1 MMVNTHQYFLKRLRR
16 ANNMKNVD
24 LLIIGGGSA
33 GMAAAIQAKK
43 EGIDD
48 ILIVERDEHLGG
60 ILNQCI
66 HNGFGLTEF
75 KEELTGPE
83 YLSRFVDQVE
93 ELKIPYMVNS
103 MVIDMT
109 KDKVVTISNK
119 DKGVLIYK
127 ARAIVMATGCYERG
141 AGAIQIPG
149 DRCAGIIT
157 AGTAQ
162 KYLNIHGYL
171 CGKRVVI
178 LGSGDI
184 GLIMARRLTLEG
196 AKVICVSEIMPYSNG
211 LNRNIAQCLND
222 YNIPLYL
229 SRSVSKVI
237 GKDRLE
243 KVILSAVDEKMQFI
257 PGTEMEIECDTLILS
272 VGLIP
277 YISLLDYIDC
287 PTSSTKGAKVNE
299 HMETMIEGI
308 FSCGNCLHVHDVVD
322 FVTDEGRLAGHG
334 AAQYLKGEL
343 ARGKKILVTP
353 KDGISYIV
361 PQEINQDNKE
371 DVTFKFRV
379 RKPVKDVNLIIES
392 NGQLISKIFK
402 PVLIPSE
409 MVMVKLS
416 KDKLI
421 DIKEEIT
428 MRLEAR

>member
-1 MMVNTHQYFLKRLRR
+1 MRTI
-16 ANNMKNVD
+16 D

-48 ILIVERDEHLGG
+48 ILIVERDENLGG

-83 YLSRFVDQVE
+83 YLSRFVQQVE
-93 ELKIPYMVNS
+93 ELKIPYMTNS

-109 KDKVVTISNK
+109 KDKIVTISNK
-119 DKGVLIYK
+119 DKGVEIVQAK
-127 ARAIVMATGCYERG
+127 AIVMATGCYERG

-162 KYLNIHGYL
+162 KYLNINGDL
-171 CGKRVVI
+171 CGKRIVI

-184 GLIMARRLTLEG
+184 GLIMARRMTLEG
-196 AKVICVSEIMPYSNG
+196 AKVLCVSEIMPYSNG

-229 SRSVSKVI
+229 SRSVLRVE
-237 GKDRLE
+237 GHGRVE
-243 KVILSAVDEKMQFI
+243 KVILAAVDDKMKFI
-257 PGTEMEIECDTLILS
+257 PGTEMEFECDTLLLS

-277 YISLLDYIDC
+277 YVSLLDNINVEM
-287 PTSSTKGAKVNE
+287 SSTRGAKVNDQL
-299 HMETMIEGI
+299 ETNVPGI
-308 FSCGNCLHVHDVVD
+308 FACGNCLHVHDVVD
-322 FVTDEGRLAGHG
+322 FVTDEGRDAGRS
-334 AAQYLKGEL
+334 AARYIKGEVS
-343 ARGKKILVTP
+343 KKVKIKVNP
-353 KDGISYIV
+353 GNGVGYVI
-361 PQEINQDNKE
+361 PQFIETDLE
-371 DVTFKFRV
+371 HDVTFKFRV
-379 RKPVKDVNLIIES
+379 RRPINNVFVNFTS
-392 NGQLISKIFK
+392 NGEVFHKVIK

-409 MVMVKLS
+409 MVMIKVS
-416 KDKLI
+416 KDKLAN
-421 DIKEEIT
+421 IKGEEIEVS
-428 MRLEAR
+428 LEERK

>member
-1 MMVNTHQYFLKRLRR
+1 MRTI
-16 ANNMKNVD
+16 D

-48 ILIVERDEHLGG
+48 ILIVEKDDHLGG

-83 YLSRFVDQVE
+83 YLSRFVQQVE
-93 ELKIPYMVNS
+93 ELKIPYLLNS

-109 KDKVVTISNK
+109 KDKIVTISIK
-119 DKGVLIYK
+119 GKGVEILK
-127 ARAIVMATGCYERG
+127 ARSIIMATGCYERG

-171 CGKRVVI
+171 CGKRIVI

-222 YNIPLYL
+222 YDIPLYL

-243 KVILSAVDEKMQFI
+243 KVVLSAVDDKMQFI

-287 PTSSTKGAKVNE
+287 PTSSTKGAMVNE
-299 HMETMIEGI
+299 HMETKIEGI

-334 AAQYLKGEL
+334 AAQYLKGL
-343 ARGKKILVTP
+343 APKGEEIKVLP
-353 KDGISYIV
+353 KDGISYVV
-361 PQEINQDNKE
+361 PQTINSLNNE

-379 RKPVKDVNLIIES
+379 RKPVKDVYLIIEN
-392 NGQLISKIFK
+392 NGQQIAKIMK

-416 KDKLI
+416 KDKLSNLKG
-421 DIKEEIT
+421 DVT
-428 MRLEAR
+428 LRLEGR

>member
-1 MMVNTHQYFLKRLRR
+1 MREI
-16 ANNMKNVD
+16 D

-43 EGIDD
+43 EGVDN
-48 ILIVERDEHLGG
+48 ILIVERDENLGG

-83 YLSRFVDQVE
+83 YLSRFVKQVE
-93 ELKIPYMVNS
+93 ELKIPYMTNS

-109 KDKVVTISNK
+109 KDKIVTISNK
-119 DKGVLIYK
+119 DKGVEIIK
-127 ARAIVMATGCYERG
+127 AKAIVMATGCYERG

-171 CGKRVVI
+171 CGKKVVI

-222 YNIPLYL
+222 YDIPLYL

-277 YISLLDYIDC
+277 YVSLLDYIDC
-287 PTSSTKGAKVNE
+287 PASSTKGARVNE

-334 AAQYLKGEL
+334 AALYLKGQLE
-343 ARGKKILVTP
+343 RGNKILVTP
-353 KDGISYIV
+353 KDGISYVV
-361 PQEINQDNKE
+361 PQEINADNKE

-379 RKPVKDVNLIIES
+379 RKPVKDVWLIIES
-392 NGQLISKIFK
+392 RGEQVAKLFK

-416 KDKLI
+416 KDKLSL
-421 DIKEEIT
+421 IKDEVT
-428 MRLEAR
+428 LRLEAR

>member
-1 MMVNTHQYFLKRLRR
+1 MRT
-16 ANNMKNVD
+16 VD
-24 LLIIGGGSA
+24 LLVIGGGSA

-48 ILIVERDEHLGG
+48 ILIVEKDENLGG

-93 ELKIPYMVNS
+93 ELKIPYLLNS

-109 KDKVVTISNK
+109 KDKVVTISNNK
-119 DKGVLIYK
+119 EGVFEIK
-127 ARAIVMATGCYERG
+127 AKAIVMATGCYERG

-171 CGKRVVI
+171 VGKRIVI

-237 GKDRLE
+237 GKKRLE
-243 KVILSAVDEKMQFI
+243 KVILTAVDDKMQFI

-334 AAQYLKGEL
+334 AALYIKGQLPSGETIKVL
-343 ARGKKILVTP
+343 P
-353 KDGISYIV
+353 KDGIGYVV
-361 PQEINQDNKE
+361 PQEIEVNNQE
-371 DVTFKFRV
+371 DVVFKFRV
-379 RKPVKDVNLIIES
+379 RKPVKDMNVIIES
-392 NGQLISKIFK
+392 GDQLISKIFK
-402 PVLIPSE
+402 PALIPSE

-416 KDKLI
+416 KDKLANVQG
-421 DIKEEIT
+421 EISL
-428 MRLEAR
+428 RLEAK

>member
-1 MMVNTHQYFLKRLRR
+1 
-16 ANNMKNVD
+16 MKKID
-24 LLIIGGGSA
+24 LLVIGGGSA

-48 ILIVERDEHLGG
+48 ILIVERDECLGG

-83 YLSRFVDQVE
+83 YLARFVKQVE
-93 ELKIPYMVNS
+93 ELHIPYMTSS

-109 KDKVVTISNK
+109 KDKIVTISNK
-119 DKGVLIYK
+119 DKGVLIYQAK
-127 ARAIVMATGCYERG
+127 AIVMATGCYERG

-171 CGKRVVI
+171 CGKRIVI

-222 YNIPLYL
+222 YDIPLYL

-243 KVILSAVDEKMQFI
+243 KVVLTAVDDKMQFI
-257 PGTEMEIECDTLILS
+257 PGTDMEIECDTLILS

-334 AAQYLKGEL
+334 AAEYLKGEL
-343 ARGKKILVTP
+343 KRGEKIIVTP
-353 KDGISYIV
+353 KDGISYVV
-361 PQEINQDNKE
+361 PQEINKDNTE

-379 RKPVKDVNLIIES
+379 RKPVKDVYLIIES
-392 NGQLISKIFK
+392 NGEQIAKIFK

-409 MVMVKLS
+409 MVMVKLAS
-416 KDKLI
+416 DKLANV
-421 DIKEEIT
+421 DKEVSL
-428 MRLEAR
+428 RLEER

>member
-1 MMVNTHQYFLKRLRR
+1 MRNI
-16 ANNMKNVD
+16 D

-43 EGIDD
+43 EGVDNL
-48 ILIVERDEHLGG
+48 LIVEKDENLGG

-83 YLSRFVDQVE
+83 YLARFVKQVE
-93 ELKIPYMVNS
+93 ELDIPYELNT

-109 KDKVVTISNK
+109 PDKIVTISNK
-119 DKGVLIYK
+119 DRGVEQIK
-127 ARAIVMATGCYERG
+127 AKAIVMATGCYERG

-149 DRCAGIIT
+149 DRCSGVIT

-162 KYLNIHGYL
+162 KYLNIHGL
-171 CGKRVVI
+171 MVGKRVVI

-229 SRSVSKVI
+229 SRSVSKVV
-237 GKDRLE
+237 GKNRLE
-243 KVILSAVDEKMQFI
+243 KVVLTAVDEKMQFI
-257 PGTEMEIECDTLILS
+257 PGTEMEIDCDTLILS

-277 YISLLDYIDC
+277 YISLLNNINC
-287 PTSSTKGAKVNE
+287 PTSSTRGAKVNE
-299 HMETMIEGI
+299 YMETMIDGV
-308 FSCGNCLHVHDVVD
+308 FTCGNCLHVHDVVD

-334 AAQYLKGEL
+334 AALYLQGDIP
-343 ARGKKILVTP
+343 AGKKIKVNP
-353 KDGISYIV
+353 GDGIGYVV
-361 PQEINQDNKE
+361 PQEIDSEMKE

-379 RKPVKDVNLIIES
+379 RKPAKDVFLIIES
-392 NGQLISKIFK
+392 NNNVIAKIVK

-409 MVMVKLS
+409 MVMVKFA
-416 KDKLI
+416 KDKISQLG
-421 DIKEEIT
+421 DEVT
-428 MRLEAR
+428 LRLEAR

>member
-1 MMVNTHQYFLKRLRR
+1 MRTI
-16 ANNMKNVD
+16 D

-48 ILIVERDEHLGG
+48 ILIVERDENLGG

-83 YLSRFVDQVE
+83 YLSRFVEQVE
-93 ELKIPYMVNS
+93 ELKIPYMTNS

-109 KDKVVTISNK
+109 KDKIVTISNK
-119 DKGVLIYK
+119 DKGVEIVQAK
-127 ARAIVMATGCYERG
+127 AIVMATGCYERG

-171 CGKRVVI
+171 CGKRIVI

-243 KVILSAVDEKMQFI
+243 KVVLSAVDEKMQFI

-299 HMETMIEGI
+299 HMETMIPGI

-334 AAQYLKGEL
+334 AAMYLKGEL
-343 ARGKKILVTP
+343 GRGNKILVTP
-353 KDGISYIV
+353 KDGISYVV
-361 PQEINQDNKE
+361 PQEINRDNQE

-379 RKPVKDVNLIIES
+379 RTPVKDVWLIIES
-392 NGQLISKIFK
+392 NGQQVAKIMK

-416 KDKLI
+416 KDKL
-421 DIKEEIT
+421 DLIKDEVT
-428 MRLEAR
+428 LRLEAR